1 MMNFI
6 KPEYLVSLHMV
17 LNESLQSIET
27 DLMDFCGKLNTA
39 LKASG
44 VEAVF
49 LWSDKYVDEM
59 LDKYDAYF
67 GRYETIT
74 ANPSYIYSKVSLDT
88 LSEQFVAYL
97 STDVLKVAMK
107 FKKGKTMTTKE
118 MIEIMQAYE
127 DGKIIE
133 YRLKN
138 TKEDEPWVLIS
149 KPCWDWDKCDYR
161 IKPKDSYRP
170 YMDANEF
177 RDHWDTLTT
186 PGDTYQSVKDS
197 LFQGMWLKNKTTGG
211 FEQVLGYSG
220 KLVHIGLGYYS
231 FAEMLVFY
239 TYLDGTPFG
248 IKE

>member
-1 MMNFI
+1 MMHFI
-6 KPEYLVSLHMV
+6 KPEYLVSLHMI
-17 LNESLQSIET
+17 LNESLQSTET
-27 DLMDFCGKLNTA
+27 DLMDFCGKLNIA

-59 LDKYDAYF
+59 LNEYDSYF
-67 GRYETIT
+67 GRFETIT

-97 STDVLKVAMK
+97 STDVFKVAMQ
-107 FKKGKTMTTKE
+107 FKKERTMATKE

-127 DGKIIE
+127 NGKLIE
-133 YRLKN
+133 FRHKN
-138 TKEDEPWVLIS
+138 PGEDDTWKLVPTPS
-149 KPCWDWDKCDYR
+149 WDWVSFDYR

-170 YMDANEF
+170 YKDSNEF
-177 RDHWDTLTT
+177 RDHWNTMTT
-186 PGDTYQSVKDS
+186 PGDTWQPVKDS
-197 LFQGMWLKNKTTGG
+197 LFQGVWLKDKTTGG
-211 FEQVLGYSG
+211 IEQVLGCSG
-220 KLVHIGLGYYS
+220 KLVHIGFGNCS
-231 FAEMLVFY
+231 FDEMLNFY